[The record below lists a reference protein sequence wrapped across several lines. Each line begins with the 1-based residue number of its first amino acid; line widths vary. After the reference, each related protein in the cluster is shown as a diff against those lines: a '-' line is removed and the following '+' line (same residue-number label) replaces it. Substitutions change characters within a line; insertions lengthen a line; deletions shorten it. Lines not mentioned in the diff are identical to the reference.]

1 MSYSDLPTL
10 NAVLNLI
17 SSVLLTAGYF
27 QIKKKNNRLLHKK
40 IMIGALITSGLF
52 LISYV
57 IYHFKV
63 GSVPYPY
70 HDWTRTIYFI
80 VLIPHVI
87 LAAVM
92 TPFIAIA
99 VGFALRGRF
108 DRHKKLVRWVWP
120 VWIFVS
126 VSGVVIYL
134 MLYRL

>member
-1 MSYSDLPTL
+1 MSFTDLPTL

-17 SSVLLTAGYF
+17 SSVLLTAGYV
-27 QIKKKNNRLLHKK
+27 QIKKNDRLLHKR
-40 IMIGALITSGLF
+40 IMIAALITSGLF
-52 LISYV
+52 LTSYV

-70 HDWTRTIYFI
+70 HDWTRIVYFI
-80 VLIPHVI
+80 ILIPHII

-92 TPFIAIA
+92 APFIILA
-99 VGFALRGRF
+99 VWFAMHGRF
-108 DRHKKLVRWVWP
+108 EKHKSLVRWVWP

>member
-27 QIKKKNNRLLHKK
+27 QIKKKNNRSLHKK

-70 HDWTRTIYFI
+70 HDWTRKIYFI

-108 DRHKKLVRWVWP
+108 DSHKKLVRWVWP